1 MVKVAVGHVLRTAMK
16 LVRGEALGRA
26 RASAVRD
33 LAEAMAMVVS
43 VVASCVEKVRES
55 CGGVIGVAR
64 VLIGWSGKI
73 ASAKY

>member
-43 VVASCVEKVRES
+43 VVASYVEKVRES
-55 CGGVIGVAR
+55 LWRCNR
-64 VLIGWSGKI
+64 SG
-73 ASAKY
+73 AGSDWLERQDC